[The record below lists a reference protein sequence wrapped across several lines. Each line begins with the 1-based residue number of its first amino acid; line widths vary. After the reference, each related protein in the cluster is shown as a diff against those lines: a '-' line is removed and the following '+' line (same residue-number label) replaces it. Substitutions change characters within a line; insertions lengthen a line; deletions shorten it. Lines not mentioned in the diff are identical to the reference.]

1 MNTKSPTD
9 RLVELTQAE
18 VQELAEVWYRKLDI
32 HAPFEELVPLLV
44 SSGLKMVFP
53 EMTAEGLDG
62 IRTWYE
68 RVVTIFF
75 DEVHTLKEVKMVP
88 KGDCVEVNVVVKW
101 EASRWNP
108 PAPRSERIVA
118 DAYQTWEVVR
128 SPESGKV
135 VIQTYVV
142 DSLKYY
148 EGSDQL

>member
-88 KGDCVEVNVVVKW
+88 KGDRVEVNVVVKW

-128 SPESGKV
+128 SPESGKA
-135 VIQTYVV
+135 VIQTYIV